1 LIKEDPMRQ
10 ARAAFGL
17 VVRGGVLAALAA
29 LACGSCPLRAQEV
42 YKSVDADGHV
52 VYSDR
57 GNTKTA
63 PKTTVRVEQPDPAEA
78 ARLAKEQELLKA
90 EDSERTRQQATAD
103 KNKALQDH
111 NKQLAC
117 QNARNYYFRL
127 KDTGRLY
134 KRDADGNRVFYSDE
148 EADGMREQARQAM
161 VGACGT

>member
-1 LIKEDPMRQ
+1 MRQ

-90 EDSERTRQQATAD
+90 EDSERTRQQAHRRQEQGA
-103 KNKALQDH
+103 AGSQQAAGLRERP
-111 NKQLAC
+111 QLLLS
-117 QNARNYYFRL
+117 L